1 MINIKALQP
10 ELGCSM
16 TTMLKSN
23 FIFIVSDL
31 QNMVYDTISPT
42 FINFRLNIISVLIRI
57 NLEILWIN
65 FIAAEIVQKLPA
77 SVTQNRKNIFLNTG
91 KGKKSWEWRKMDS
104 KIISIHSRIREKHN
118 GNKPGNFWHKA
129 RNSCPYRRNDQ
140 FGAKK
145 VGKASYETLPTS
157 ST

>member
-42 FINFRLNIISVLIRI
+42 FINF
-57 NLEILWIN
+57 
-65 FIAAEIVQKLPA
+65 
-77 SVTQNRKNIFLNTG
+77 
-91 KGKKSWEWRKMDS
+91 
-104 KIISIHSRIREKHN
+104 SIKHN
-118 GNKPGNFWHKA
+118 ICT
-129 RNSCPYRRNDQ
+129 NSN
-140 FGAKK
+140 
-145 VGKASYETLPTS
+145 
-157 ST
+157 